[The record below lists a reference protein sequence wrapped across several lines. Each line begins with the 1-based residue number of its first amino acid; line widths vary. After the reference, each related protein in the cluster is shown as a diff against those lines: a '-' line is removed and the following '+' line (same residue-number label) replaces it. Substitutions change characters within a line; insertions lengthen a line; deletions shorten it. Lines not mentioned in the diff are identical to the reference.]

1 MRFPK
6 TGWKR
11 LVSTLLALAMT
22 LSLLPTMAFA
32 AGFSDQENQDE
43 IKISA
48 LHRKMS
54 TDNTSVT
61 TEALSP
67 KDDNEEAKLSPP
79 NHITKNNWPAETR
92 ENNTID
98 VYVTSTDMTE
108 EEKASHAIPY
118 VIDENNVKWYL
129 YQILWTN
136 NPSSDT
142 EGNYGT
148 VMSSDEIVA
157 AAEGTE
163 TNEYRFDLTEIS
175 AEPNSSK
182 SIDYCIRYCWTLVDP
197 DFWDENLSELEVYHV
212 SYDFNLP
219 ENVTTCYTVIED
231 GIPRP
236 VEGDGNLT
244 QVKGDLEDL
253 AANVYAGAGQNYTV
267 SDFEKVHRDY
277 VGFLV
282 FNNQMPQYTYDEY
295 YEFDGWTVGTDEN
308 QKVYEIGAVIP
319 GIEELSD
326 YADENNNIK
335 FTAKWKH
342 IEPLSETELAVLL
355 NGDDDG
361 NGKLPLNLIVKG
373 ENVSTTNLMVQWT
386 DEDKNEHSN
395 APGQNTGDIVTLDK
409 DGQIHYRVT
418 ATIDSGFTSAAG
430 AQMKEEFADLT
441 ITIHIDD
448 KLEFVTNNGQVTLT
462 VDPGPL
468 KLKDNNWSNIS
479 DAQKENNTIT
489 FASNNL
495 PEDGDI
501 ELYFEWNPDGN
512 NAAPI
517 NITGLDFQLK
527 DTLQADKD
535 FNIECWANISGT
547 LNHYDQTVQNPRY
560 HYEAVWTALNSERSW
575 QEAFPGGLK
584 SPSAFIHALQFMDA
598 KLKDFDL
605 RADDQSG
612 DEENGTAPLIKTSA
626 NAVIVESTPV
636 TLTPANMTIYMGG
649 NGGYDAVVD
658 ENGNVVE
665 SANSLPHPI
674 FQLTAPDGVGFS
686 NQTFTNADSGN
697 TWKLVQ
703 ETGADNYY
711 HFENEGSTNVGVRV
725 QYSDGNN
732 VVTSD
737 EFEPETNVYKEYNIS
752 VYKGNT
758 KGIVTAVGSDGKNY
772 LINTGT
778 GTLTVRAVEAADPTS
793 DVVVGAEGADLVPA
807 EEQVPAANEAVAL
820 VPAGTTYTL
829 NGLEGVTL
837 PQDAKPSLLFDDII
851 KSDGVDRE
859 TPLKDATD
867 TALGGAA
874 GDNVTRT
881 YQTKYL
887 DLVDANNG
895 NAWIKASDNV
905 TIYWGYPEGTDQN
918 TEFKI
923 VHFKDLHRDG
933 ENSGFDPADINA
945 GNTEVLT
952 VGNGLTL
959 TDQGIK
965 FEVTPGNFSPYVLVW
980 DVDNTPDPGPG
991 PDPDTPVGPV
1001 HPVDP
1006 TPELER
1012 GDHYA
1017 YIVGYE
1023 DDTIRPKNNI
1033 TRAEVAT
1040 IFFRLLTDESREAYF
1055 TTDQDFTDVNDSAW
1069 YANTVATLSN
1079 AGILAGYPDGSFR
1092 PNDPITRAEFAAIAT
1107 RFDDLATADS
1117 TFTDIDG
1124 HWAEDAINA
1133 AYGAGWVGGYPD
1145 GTFRPNNNITRAE
1158 VMSLVNRVLDR
1169 EVDEDGMLD
1178 DMLTWTDNEPGT
1190 WYYEAVQEATNSHD
1204 YEREDVD
1211 SLETWTQIN
1220 EPIDWD
1226 KVEDDLLNN

>member
-67 KDDNEEAKLSPP
+67 KDDNGEAKLSPP
-79 NHITKNNWPAETR
+79 NNITKNNWPAETR
-92 ENNTID
+92 ENNIIN

-108 EEKASHAIPY
+108 DEKASHAIPY
-118 VIDENNVKWYL
+118 VIDEDNVTWYL

-136 NPSSDT
+136 TPESDT

-157 AAEGTE
+157 AAEGTAA
-163 TNEYRFDLTEIS
+163 NAYRFDLTEIT
-175 AEPNSSK
+175 AEPNASSRV
-182 SIDYCIRYCWTLVDP
+182 DYCIRYCWTLVDP
-197 DFWDENLSELEVYHV
+197 DLWDDDLEELDVYHV

-219 ENVTTCYTVIED
+219 ENVTTCYTVIEE

-244 QVKGDLEDL
+244 QVEGDLEDL

-267 SDFEKVHRDY
+267 SDFEKVHEDY

-282 FNNQMPQYTYDEY
+282 FNNQMEQYTYDKY

-308 QKVYEIGAVIP
+308 QKVYEIGEVIP
-319 GIEELSD
+319 DIAELSD
-326 YADENNNIK
+326 YADENNNIE
-335 FTAKWKH
+335 FTAKWKK
-342 IEPLSETELAVLL
+342 IEPLSDNALEALL
-355 NGDDDG
+355 SGD
-361 NGKLPLNLIVKG
+361 NKLPLDLIVKG
-373 ENVSTTNLMVQWT
+373 KDVSTTNLMVQWT
-386 DEDKNEHSN
+386 DKDKNEHSN
-395 APGQNTGDIVTLDK
+395 TPGQNTGDIVTLDQ
-409 DGQIHYRVT
+409 DGKIHYRVT
-418 ATIDSGFTSAAG
+418 ATIDPGFTSAMG
-430 AQMKEEFADLT
+430 AQMKEDFADLT

-448 KLEFVTNNGQVTLT
+448 KLEFVTDDGLVTLT

-468 KLKDNNWSNIS
+468 KLKDDEWSNIS
-479 DAQKENNTIT
+479 GAEKENNTIT
-489 FASNNL
+489 FVSSNL
-495 PEDGDI
+495 PEDGGI
-501 ELYFEWNPDGN
+501 ELYFDWNPDGS

-527 DTLQADKD
+527 DNLQANQN
-535 FNIECWANISGT
+535 FNIECWANISGS

-575 QEAFPGGLK
+575 QEAFTGGLK

-598 KLKDFDL
+598 KLKNFDL
-605 RADDQSG
+605 RADDLSG
-612 DEENGTAPLIKTSA
+612 DEDKGTAPLIKTSA

-636 TLTPANMTIYMGG
+636 TLTPADMTIYMGG

-658 ENGNVVE
+658 EDGNVVE

-674 FQLTAPDGVGFS
+674 FRLTNAPDGVTFKEKV
-686 NQTFTNADSGN
+686 FTNADSGN
-697 TWKLVQ
+697 TWKLVP

-711 HFENEGSTNVGVRV
+711 HFENEGSTDVGVRV

-737 EFEPETNVYKEYNIS
+737 AFEPETDVYKEYNIS
-752 VYKGNT
+752 VYKGDT
-758 KGIVTAVGSDGKNY
+758 KGIVTAVASDGKNY

-778 GTLTVRAVEAADPTS
+778 GTLTVRAVDAEDPATVTTPVVDSTS
-793 DVVVGAEGADLVPA
+793 AEGFTAP
-807 EEQVPAANEAVAL
+807 QTGEAVAV
-820 VPAGTTYTL
+820 VPEGQRTTYTL
-829 NGLEGVTL
+829 NDTGVAL
-837 PQDAKPSLLFDDII
+837 PADSVPSLLFDTII
-851 KSDGVDRE
+851 DEIAGNDTTTRTALLQAAVD
-859 TPLKDATD
+859 TK
-867 TALGGAA
+867 LGGAVD
-874 GDNVTRT
+874 GRKYDI
-881 YQTKYL
+881 KYL

-895 NAWIKASDNV
+895 NAWITSSAGVDV
-905 TIYWGYPEGTDQN
+905 YWGYPEGTDQD
-918 TEFKI
+918 TEFKLI
-923 VHFKDLHRDG
+923 HFPGLHRDG
-933 ENSGFDPADINA
+933 PESGFDPDDLASMTTKDM
-945 GNTEVLT
+945 ET
-952 VGNGLTL
+952 VEIISQDEN
-959 TDQGIK
+959 GIK
-965 FEVTPGNFSPYVLVW
+965 FHVDAGGFSPFALVW
-980 DVDNTPDPGPG
+980 DPVDEPSPGP
-991 PDPDTPVGPV
+991 GPV

-1023 DDTIRPKNNI
+1023 DDTIRPQNNI

-1055 TTDQDFTDVNDSAW
+1055 TTDCDFTDVNGGAW

-1107 RFDDLATADS
+1107 RFDDLAAADS

-1178 DMLTWTDNEPGT
+1178 DMLTWIDNEPGT

-1204 YEREDVD
+1204 YEREDAD
-1211 SLETWTQIN
+1211 SVETWTQIN

-1226 KVEDDLLNN
+1226 QVEEALLNSH